1 MFREIREM
9 AQAAERVGLDSIW
22 LPDHLLYRF
31 SERGEVFWEVFT
43 MLSALAA
50 VTTRITLGTIV
61 VSTSFRPP
69 ALVAKIADT
78 IDEVSGGRLILG
90 LGAGW
95 YQPEYEAFGYPF
107 DHLASRFEE
116 AMQIIAP
123 LLREGQVDFQGKY
136 YQVHNCVL
144 RPRGPSR
151 HGPPLLIAGR
161 RPRMLQLA
169 ARYADACFGYGVPH
183 TGPQWSYESPL
194 NHPEDARRVRTQ
206 YFSSDQQRVTMAMAL
221 RGPEFSTMDVTRH
234 DWKLA
239 CDLGLPISV
248 HVGSGPFG
256 VPYRAIE
263 RLSQDHLLGPDTQY
277 VHTTTLTDEA
287 IQLLAESG
295 GTAVV
300 TPAVEMQ
307 MGFGL
312 PATHRL
318 MAHGIRPG
326 LGVDIVTSTAGDL
339 FTQMHTAFQVARLQ
353 ALQEGSSSPTVEDI
367 FALATIDGARASWL
381 DQKIGTLTPGKQA
394 DIILLT
400 TTTPNLTPLN
410 DPVASVVLGAHAGN
424 VDTVLVAG
432 KTLKQGGRLLHIDLE
447 QIRARVTASRDYLM
461 EASGF
466 SKT

>member
-1 MFREIREM
+1 MTQRLVIQNGM
-9 AQAAERVGLDSIW
+9 V
-22 LPDHLLYRF
+22 
-31 SERGEVFWEVFT
+31 
-43 MLSALAA
+43 
-50 VTTRITLGTIV
+50 ITGDKELGTFPRADI
-61 VSTSFRPP
+61 
-69 ALVAKIADT
+69 LVEGSLIRAVQPDM
-78 IDEVSGGRLILG
+78 EVSESTVIDASGMMVMPG
-90 LGAGW
+90 LVDAHRHTW
-95 YQPEYEAFGYPF
+95 
-107 DHLASRFEE
+107 
-116 AMQIIAP
+116 
-123 LLREGQVDFQGKY
+123 EGTLK
-136 YQVHNCVL
+136 
-144 RPRGPSR
+144 
-151 HGPPLLIAGR
+151 
-161 RPRMLQLA
+161 QLA
-169 ARYADACFGYGVPH
+169 ANSDLGDYASRILAKIGPVYRPEDAYIGTLIGALEALDAGITTLFDWSHIQNTPEHTDAVLRGLQESGMRAIFGYGVPH

-239 CDLGLPISV
+239 RDLGLPISV

-339 FTQMHTAFQVARLQ
+339 FTQMRTAFQVARLQ

-400 TTTPNLTPLN
+400 TNTPNLTPLN

-447 QIRARVTASRDYLM
+447 QIRAQATASRDYLM

-466 SKT
+466 SKTL

>member
-1 MFREIREM
+1 MRILYLNGQGYPYPFKFLMDRCVLKKDAICLFFLS
-9 AQAAERVGLDSIW
+9 QANIYNERRCIM
-22 LPDHLLYRF
+22 
-31 SERGEVFWEVFT
+31 T
-43 MLSALAA
+43 Q
-50 VTTRITLGTIV
+50 RIVIQNGTVITGDPELGTFTRADVLIEGSLIRAVQPHIEASDSTVIDASGMIV
-61 VSTSFRPP
+61 MPG
-69 ALVAKIADT
+69 LVDAHRHT
-78 IDEVSGGRLILG
+78 
-90 LGAGW
+90 W
-95 YQPEYEAFGYPF
+95 
-107 DHLASRFEE
+107 
-116 AMQIIAP
+116 
-123 LLREGQVDFQGKY
+123 EGTLK
-136 YQVHNCVL
+136 
-144 RPRGPSR
+144 
-151 HGPPLLIAGR
+151 
-161 RPRMLQLA
+161 QLA
-169 ARYADACFGYGVPH
+169 ANSDLSDYAGRILAKVGPLYRPEDAYIGTLIGALEALDAGITTLFDWSHIQNTPEHTDAVIRGLQESGLRAVFGYGVSQA
-183 TGPQWSYESPL
+183 GPQWSYESQL

-234 DWKLA
+234 A
-239 CDLGLPISV
+239 CKIARDLGLPISV

-367 FALATIDGARASWL
+367 FARATTDGAPASWL
-381 DQKIGTLTPGKQA
+381 DHKIDTLTPSKQA
-394 DIILLT
+394 
-400 TTTPNLTPLN
+400 
-410 DPVASVVLGAHAGN
+410 H
-424 VDTVLVAG
+424 
-432 KTLKQGGRLLHIDLE
+432 
-447 QIRARVTASRDYLM
+447 
-461 EASGF
+461 
-466 SKT
+466 

>member
-1 MFREIREM
+1 MTQRLVI
-9 AQAAERVGLDSIW
+9 QNGTV
-22 LPDHLLYRF
+22 
-31 SERGEVFWEVFT
+31 
-43 MLSALAA
+43 
-50 VTTRITLGTIV
+50 ITGDKELGTFPRADI
-61 VSTSFRPP
+61 
-69 ALVAKIADT
+69 LVEGSLIRAVQPDM
-78 IDEVSGGRLILG
+78 EVSESTVIDASGMMVMPG
-90 LGAGW
+90 LVDAHRHTW
-95 YQPEYEAFGYPF
+95 
-107 DHLASRFEE
+107 
-116 AMQIIAP
+116 
-123 LLREGQVDFQGKY
+123 EGTLK
-136 YQVHNCVL
+136 
-144 RPRGPSR
+144 
-151 HGPPLLIAGR
+151 
-161 RPRMLQLA
+161 QLA
-169 ARYADACFGYGVPH
+169 ANSDLGDYASRILAKFGPVYRPEDAYIGTLIGALEALDAGITTLFDWSHIQNTPEHTDAVLRGLQESGMRAIFGYGVPH
-183 TGPQWSYESPL
+183 TGQEWSYESPL

-239 CDLGLPISV
+239 RDLGLPISV

-339 FTQMHTAFQVARLQ
+339 FTQMRAAFQVARLQ

-400 TTTPNLTPLN
+400 TNTLNLTPLN

-447 QIRARVTASRDYLM
+447 QIRAQATASRDYLM

-466 SKT
+466 SKTV

>member
-1 MFREIREM
+1 MRAI
-9 AQAAERVGLDSIW
+9 
-22 LPDHLLYRF
+22 
-31 SERGEVFWEVFT
+31 
-43 MLSALAA
+43 
-50 VTTRITLGTIV
+50 
-61 VSTSFRPP
+61 
-69 ALVAKIADT
+69 
-78 IDEVSGGRLILG
+78 
-90 LGAGW
+90 
-95 YQPEYEAFGYPF
+95 
-107 DHLASRFEE
+107 
-116 AMQIIAP
+116 
-123 LLREGQVDFQGKY
+123 
-136 YQVHNCVL
+136 
-144 RPRGPSR
+144 
-151 HGPPLLIAGR
+151 
-161 RPRMLQLA
+161 
-169 ARYADACFGYGVPH
+169 FGYGVPH
-183 TGPQWSYESPL
+183 TGQEWSYESPL

-239 CDLGLPISV
+239 RDLGLPISV

-339 FTQMHTAFQVARLQ
+339 FTQMRAAFQVARLQ

-400 TTTPNLTPLN
+400 TNTLNLTPLN

-447 QIRARVTASRDYLM
+447 QIRAQATASRDYLM

-466 SKT
+466 SKTV

>member
-1 MFREIREM
+1 MRAI
-9 AQAAERVGLDSIW
+9 
-22 LPDHLLYRF
+22 
-31 SERGEVFWEVFT
+31 
-43 MLSALAA
+43 
-50 VTTRITLGTIV
+50 
-61 VSTSFRPP
+61 
-69 ALVAKIADT
+69 
-78 IDEVSGGRLILG
+78 
-90 LGAGW
+90 
-95 YQPEYEAFGYPF
+95 
-107 DHLASRFEE
+107 
-116 AMQIIAP
+116 
-123 LLREGQVDFQGKY
+123 
-136 YQVHNCVL
+136 
-144 RPRGPSR
+144 
-151 HGPPLLIAGR
+151 
-161 RPRMLQLA
+161 
-169 ARYADACFGYGVPH
+169 FGYGVPH

-239 CDLGLPISV
+239 RDLGLPISV

-256 VPYRAIE
+256 VPYRAME

-400 TTTPNLTPLN
+400 TNTPNLTPLN

-447 QIRARVTASRDYLM
+447 QIRAQATASRDYLM

-466 SKT
+466 SKTV